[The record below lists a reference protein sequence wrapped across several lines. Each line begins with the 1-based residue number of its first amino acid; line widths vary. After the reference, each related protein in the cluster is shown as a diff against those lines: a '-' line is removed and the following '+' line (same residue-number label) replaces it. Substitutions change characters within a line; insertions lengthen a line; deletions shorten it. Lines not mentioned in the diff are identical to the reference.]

1 MWNQPTFV
9 NCKISI
15 LVDPW
20 GSSRSP
26 RKAYAFSRRYIDSVQ
41 QMPAIPGSTW
51 VYVSI
56 NPTRASFRPLSEVLR
71 EYIGVAECHLQGWTH
86 CNGLVRISL
95 GRNEVYDLQVRNGNL
110 LEPIKQRNEYDY

>member
-1 MWNQPTFV
+1 MWNQPTFA

-20 GSSRSP
+20 GLSRSP
-26 RKAYAFSRRYIDSVQ
+26 RKAYAFSRRYIDDLQ

-51 VYVSI
+51 VYFSI
-56 NPTRASFRPLSEVLR
+56 NTTVAAFRPLSEVLR
-71 EYIGVAECHLQGWTH
+71 EHVDVAKCHLQGWIH

-95 GRNEVYDLQVRNGNL
+95 DRNEVYDIQVRNGNL
-110 LEPIKQRNEYDY
+110 LEPVKQRNEYDC

>member
-26 RKAYAFSRRYIDSVQ
+26 RKAYVFSRRYIDSVQ

-86 CNGLVRISL
+86 CNGPVRISL